1 MRSEESKKKQAAYKL
16 QYEKDNTKRVN
27 LKFNK
32 VHDEDILSHLS
43 FVDNVNGYIKKLIR
57 EDMAKNAPESF

>member
-1 MRSEESKKKQAAYKL
+1 MRSEESKKQQAAYNL

-32 VHDEDILSHLS
+32 IHDSDILSRLS
-43 FVDNVNGYIKKLIR
+43 SVDNVNGYIKKLIR
-57 EDMAKNAPESF
+57 EDIARNAGESF